1 MLDKSCETPRKLES
15 VDPLKPIKFCIK
27 KFPVESRLP
36 EIRESF
42 CSSDIMSWLIL
53 PLISSAKSV
62 RNSPVLLRSL
72 DKPKKLDRV

>member
-42 CSSDIMSWLIL
+42 CSSDIMSWF
-53 PLISSAKSV
+53 
-62 RNSPVLLRSL
+62 
-72 DKPKKLDRV
+72 